1 MKTIRMNKNYLML
14 LALVALGLSACRS
27 DERTP
32 SGGGYLAVRVAA
44 DNEVVSAASRAEGD
58 GIPDVG
64 DFSLSIAKENGELVS
79 KWDKFSDY
87 DAEATVVPVGT
98 YTVSASYGDATT
110 EGFDG
115 LSYAGSTTANVA
127 EGETTD
133 VTIDCTIN
141 KARVSISYTDAF
153 KSYFTSYS
161 AYISSSRGNKIDYTA
176 DETRAAYFT
185 PGNLDVYLNVTR
197 PGVSG
202 SVALKVKTLAAE
214 VKHEYRLTMDVD
226 AGTSTLNIIFNDD
239 PESTQNVEFN
249 ISDAALNAPAPTIVA
264 HGFTSGEA
272 MEVVEGGSV
281 EGTLQAY
288 LNAPSGLAGCELVTS
303 SAALKAQG
311 WPEKV
316 DLMALS
322 AEDQQKLTELGLVMK
337 GLGSTHDKIAT
348 VEFQNVVPYLYCT
361 GDGNEEHSFTLTA
374 TDVYGKTTE
383 TPLVLN
389 VTSRNNGFAVTLP
402 ESVPYGS
409 NTMSFTMNLEGDASK
424 VKFYYYNLGAFQ
436 LFTSENVSISS
447 EGTTHTVTLT
457 YPDPLID
464 TESDVKFKAQYG
476 SKTIEKAFK
485 VEDPELTLSLKNG
498 DVDVWATKAYVKVE
512 ASAKSRASR
521 TISSSTVEIQYKDGE
536 VWKVWPN
543 QSYDSEKGLFLLTG
557 MGEGA
562 TDTNGV
568 AYTLR
573 AAYKRSGEVVT
584 YSGELPITTEAKNQ
598 IPNSG
603 FDDWYTDSKEQW
615 SVGLFKNIKWFFYYP
630 FQQGDEGHW
639 WSTNNERAQAWTVA
653 PVYVTTC
660 PAVIY
665 TYDTRTGEGKAAE
678 IHTSG
683 SGGEY
688 ASTSTSMY
696 PESAFAGSIFIGSY
710 SWSDKSE
717 HKSLGHSFNTRPLGL
732 SFWYKYKP
740 YKTDAFKVLVEV
752 KSGETVIAA
761 GEYVPE
767 AYSSED
773 LEYQQHTISLEYT
786 NSLLKATS
794 ISVQFLSTNK
804 TSFTENDLQKN
815 GTLTLTDCADSW
827 NAHFGSFLK
836 IDDVELIYE

>member
-1 MKTIRMNKNYLML
+1 MNKNYLML

-161 AYISSSRGNKIDYTA
+161 AYVSSSRGNKIDYTA

-389 VTSRNNGFAVTLP
+389 VTSRKQYDELYY
-402 ESVPYGS
+402 ESGRRC
-409 NTMSFTMNLEGDASK
+409 F
-424 VKFYYYNLGAFQ
+424 
-436 LFTSENVSISS
+436 
-447 EGTTHTVTLT
+447 
-457 YPDPLID
+457 
-464 TESDVKFKAQYG
+464 ESDVLLFC
-476 SKTIEKAFK
+476 
-485 VEDPELTLSLKNG
+485 
-498 DVDVWATKAYVKVE
+498 VW
-512 ASAKSRASR
+512 S
-521 TISSSTVEIQYKDGE
+521 
-536 VWKVWPN
+536 
-543 QSYDSEKGLFLLTG
+543 
-557 MGEGA
+557 
-562 TDTNGV
+562 
-568 AYTLR
+568 
-573 AAYKRSGEVVT
+573 
-584 YSGELPITTEAKNQ
+584 
-598 IPNSG
+598 
-603 FDDWYTDSKEQW
+603 
-615 SVGLFKNIKWFFYYP
+615 
-630 FQQGDEGHW
+630 
-639 WSTNNERAQAWTVA
+639 
-653 PVYVTTC
+653 
-660 PAVIY
+660 
-665 TYDTRTGEGKAAE
+665 
-678 IHTSG
+678 
-683 SGGEY
+683 
-688 ASTSTSMY
+688 
-696 PESAFAGSIFIGSY
+696 
-710 SWSDKSE
+710 
-717 HKSLGHSFNTRPLGL
+717 
-732 SFWYKYKP
+732 
-740 YKTDAFKVLVEV
+740 
-752 KSGETVIAA
+752 
-761 GEYVPE
+761 
-767 AYSSED
+767 
-773 LEYQQHTISLEYT
+773 
-786 NSLLKATS
+786 
-794 ISVQFLSTNK
+794 
-804 TSFTENDLQKN
+804 
-815 GTLTLTDCADSW
+815 
-827 NAHFGSFLK
+827 
-836 IDDVELIYE
+836 

>member
-1 MKTIRMNKNYLML
+1 MNKNYLML

-87 DAEATVVPVGT
+87 DAEAIVVPVGT

-115 LSYAGSTTANVA
+115 LSYVGSTTANVA

-133 VTIDCTIN
+133 VTIGCTIN

-161 AYISSSRGNKIDYTA
+161 AYVSSSRGNKIDYTA

-584 YSGELPITTEAKNQ
+584 YSGELPITTEAKTQ